1 MNKKILTISGSSR
14 SDSSNVKLLKALA
27 LLDSRNEYILY
38 DGLSDIPLFAAE
50 KDCHPWSQKVLEWR
64 SAIKNADAVIVCT
77 PEYIHNIPAQ
87 IKSALE
93 WVTSSGELKDKRT
106 LAITYTPHAPR
117 GERAMQSLLW
127 SLEALDASVVA
138 QVPLHQDQ
146 IKVVDGKIEGD
157 KEILEM
163 LTEVLGML

>member
-64 SAIKNADAVIVCT
+64 SAIKNADAVI
-77 PEYIHNIPAQ
+77 A
-87 IKSALE
+87 
-93 WVTSSGELKDKRT
+93 
-106 LAITYTPHAPR
+106 
-117 GERAMQSLLW
+117 
-127 SLEALDASVVA
+127 VVA

>member
-93 WVTSSGELKDKRT
+93 WVTSSGELKDSSGT
-106 LAITYTPHAPR
+106 SPI
-117 GERAMQSLLW
+117 
-127 SLEALDASVVA
+127 ASRSN
-138 QVPLHQDQ
+138 
-146 IKVVDGKIEGD
+146 KSGRWKNRRR
-157 KEILEM
+157 
-163 LTEVLGML
+163 